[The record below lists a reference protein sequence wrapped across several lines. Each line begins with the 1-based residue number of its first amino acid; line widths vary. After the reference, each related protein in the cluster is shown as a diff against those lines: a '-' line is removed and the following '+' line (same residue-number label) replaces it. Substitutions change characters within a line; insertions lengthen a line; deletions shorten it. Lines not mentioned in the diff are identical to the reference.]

1 MADDSRPVLTTGANS
16 GLGLATCIELARRGF
31 RSIGSVRSE
40 AKAAIVKEAAAVAG
54 VDVETVILDVS
65 DAEQCEAVVPE
76 LDLFGLVNNAGYSVT
91 GAVEEVSDEE
101 ARAVLETMTVA
112 PMRLARLAL
121 PAMRLRGGGRIVNI
135 SSIYGR
141 TTTPFTGWY
150 QGAKHGL
157 EAVSDALRM
166 EVARDGVHVVLVEP
180 GAFRTNIFSEAERD
194 LESRGEDSPYLSGY
208 RRSMQAMRL
217 FEPLMGDPKAV
228 ARLVGRVLTTP
239 LPRARYLAG
248 RDALAIALTEQVT
261 PTFLKDRVTR
271 IVLGL

>member
-1 MADDSRPVLTTGANS
+1 MADDDRPVLTTGANS
-16 GLGLATCIELARRGF
+16 GLGLATTIELAKRGF

-40 AKAAIVKEAAAVAG
+40 AKAEVVHDAADDAG
-54 VDVETVILDVS
+54 VEVETVILDVS
-65 DAEQCEAVVPE
+65 DAEQCAEVVPP

-91 GAVEEVSDEE
+91 GAVEEVTDDE

-121 PAMRLRGGGRIVNI
+121 PAMRARGGGRIINI

-150 QGAKHGL
+150 QAAKHGL
-157 EAVSDALRM
+157 EGVSDALRV
-166 EVARDGVHVVLVEP
+166 EVARDGIHVALVEP
-180 GAFRTNIFSEAERD
+180 GAFRTNIFNEAQRD
-194 LESRGEDSPYLSGY
+194 IEGRGDSPYQGGY

-217 FEPLMGDPKAV
+217 WEPLMGDPVSV
-228 ARLVGRVLTTP
+228 ARLVARILTTP
-239 LPRARYLAG
+239 VPRARYLAG
-248 RDALAIALTEQVT
+248 RDAMAIALTEQVT

-271 IVLGL
+271 LVLGL

>member
-1 MADDSRPVLTTGANS
+1 MADDDRPVLTTGANS
-16 GLGLATCIELARRGF
+16 GLGLATTIELARRGF

-40 AKAAIVKEAAAVAG
+40 AKAEVVHDAADDAG
-54 VDVETVILDVS
+54 VEVETVILDVS
-65 DAEQCEAVVPE
+65 DAEQCAEVVPP

-91 GAVEEVSDEE
+91 GAVEEVTDDE

-121 PAMRLRGGGRIVNI
+121 PAMRGRGGGRIVNI

-150 QGAKHGL
+150 QAAKHGL
-157 EAVSDALRM
+157 EGVSDALRV
-166 EVARDGVHVVLVEP
+166 EVARDGIHVALVEP
-180 GAFRTNIFSEAERD
+180 GAFRTNIFNEAQRD
-194 LESRGEDSPYLSGY
+194 IEGRGDSPYGSGY

-217 FEPLMGDPKAV
+217 FEPLMGDPVSV
-228 ARLVGRVLTTP
+228 ARLVARILTTP
-239 LPRARYLAG
+239 VPRARYLAG
-248 RDALAIALTEQVT
+248 RDAMAIALTEQVT

-271 IVLGL
+271 LVLGL

>member
-1 MADDSRPVLTTGANS
+1 MADDDRPVLTTGANS
-16 GLGLATCIELARRGF
+16 GLGLATTIELAKRGF

-40 AKAAIVKEAAAVAG
+40 AKAEVVHDAAEDAG
-54 VDVETVILDVS
+54 VEVETVILDVS
-65 DAEQCEAVVPE
+65 DAGQCAEVVPP

-91 GAVEEVSDEE
+91 GAVEEVTDDE

-121 PAMRLRGGGRIVNI
+121 PAMRARGGGRIVNI

-150 QGAKHGL
+150 QAAKHGL
-157 EAVSDALRM
+157 EGVSDALRV
-166 EVARDGVHVVLVEP
+166 EVARDGIHVALVEP
-180 GAFRTNIFSEAERD
+180 GAFRTNIFNEAQRD
-194 LESRGEDSPYLSGY
+194 IEGRGDSPYEGGY

-217 FEPLMGDPKAV
+217 WEPLMGDPVSV
-228 ARLVGRVLTTP
+228 ARLVARILTTP
-239 LPRARYLAG
+239 VPRARYLAG
-248 RDALAIALTEQVT
+248 RDAMAIAITEQVT

-271 IVLGL
+271 LVLGL